1 MKMIDCHCD
10 TLMALNDARLAGTEK
25 TFERNDLHVDLEK
38 LEKGDYLLQCF
49 AAFVN
54 YAESPVSPLLEVI
67 QEIDVFHQLMALYP
81 DRIAPA

>member
-38 LEKGDYLLQCF
+38 LEKGITCSCVLRHSSIMQ
-49 AAFVN
+49 
-54 YAESPVSPLLEVI
+54 
-67 QEIDVFHQLMALYP
+67 
-81 DRIAPA
+81 RAPYRHYWK

>member
-38 LEKGDYLLQCF
+38 QEKGDYL
-49 AAFVN
+49 
-54 YAESPVSPLLEVI
+54 I
-67 QEIDVFHQLMALYP
+67 Q
-81 DRIAPA
+81 